1 VLKDIE
7 MVKKTRNKA
16 GFFMSFTFSKN
27 LIDRTVSYFK
37 EKYNQDISD
46 EVANEYLRSFSG
58 LFLAFVRPSDSDGE
72 QSEDIV
78 SATGDSNTR
87 RTL

>member
-1 VLKDIE
+1 

-72 QSEDIV
+72 QSENIV

>member
-1 VLKDIE
+1 
-7 MVKKTRNKA
+7 
-16 GFFMSFTFSKN
+16 MSFTFSKN

>member
-1 VLKDIE
+1 

-27 LIDRTVSYFK
+27 LIDRTVIYFK

-58 LFLAFVRPSDSDGE
+58 LFLAFVRPSVSDGE
-72 QSEDIV
+72 RIETSV

>member
-1 VLKDIE
+1 
-7 MVKKTRNKA
+7 
-16 GFFMSFTFSKN
+16 MSFTFSKN
-27 LIDRTVSYFK
+27 LIERTIIYFK
-37 EKYNQDISD
+37 EKYNQDISE

-58 LFLAFVRPSDSDGE
+58 LFLAFVRPSVSDGE
-72 QSEDIV
+72 RIKNLV

>member
-1 VLKDIE
+1 MIQ
-7 MVKKTRNKA
+7 KTRNLA

-27 LIDRTVSYFK
+27 LIERTIRYFK
-37 EKYNQDISD
+37 EKYNQDISE

-58 LFLAFVRPSDSDGE
+58 LFLAFVRPSVSDGE
-72 QSEDIV
+72 RIKNLV

>member
-1 VLKDIE
+1 
-7 MVKKTRNKA
+7 MVKKTRNKP

-72 QSEDIV
+72 QSENIV

>member
-1 VLKDIE
+1 

>member
-1 VLKDIE
+1 

-27 LIDRTVSYFK
+27 LIERTVSYFK

-58 LFLAFVRPSDSDGE
+58 LFLAFVRPSPKDGG
-72 QSEDIV
+72 QKNS
-78 SATGDSNTR
+78 GDCSMGASNTH
-87 RTL
+87 RTLQNEKTI

>member
-1 VLKDIE
+1 MIQ
-7 MVKKTRNKA
+7 KTRNLA

-27 LIDRTVSYFK
+27 LIERTIKYFK
-37 EKYNQDISD
+37 EKYNQDISE

-58 LFLAFVRPSDSDGE
+58 LFLAFVRPSVSDGE
-72 QSEDIV
+72 RIEIRV

>member
-1 VLKDIE
+1 MIQ
-7 MVKKTRNKA
+7 KTRNLA
-16 GFFMSFTFSKN
+16 GFFMSFIFSKN
-27 LIDRTVSYFK
+27 LIERTIRYFK
-37 EKYNQDISD
+37 EKYNQDISE

-58 LFLAFVRPSDSDGE
+58 LFLAFVRPSVSDGE
-72 QSEDIV
+72 RIKNLV

>member
-1 VLKDIE
+1 

-37 EKYNQDISD
+37 EKYNQDMSD

-58 LFLAFVRPSDSDGE
+58 LFLAFVRPSVSDGE
-72 QSEDIV
+72 RIETIV

>member
-1 VLKDIE
+1 

-46 EVANEYLRSFSG
+46 EIANEYLRSFSG
-58 LFLAFVRPSDSDGE
+58 LFLAFVRPSVSDGE
-72 QSEDIV
+72 QSDNAV